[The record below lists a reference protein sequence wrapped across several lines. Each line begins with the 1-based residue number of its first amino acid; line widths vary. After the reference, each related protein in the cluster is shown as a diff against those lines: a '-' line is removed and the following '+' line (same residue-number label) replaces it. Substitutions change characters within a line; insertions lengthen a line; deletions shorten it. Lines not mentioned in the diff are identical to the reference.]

1 MFAYLDNS
9 ATTKPCKSAVKRMT
23 DCLENSWGNPSSL
36 HDKGIEA
43 DALLLKA
50 RECVAKILC
59 CTKEEII
66 FTSGGTESN
75 TLAVLG
81 GARAGKRKG
90 NKVVT
95 SCVEH
100 PSVLKAFDEL
110 EKEGFEVV
118 RVGTDQKGRV
128 DMKELRDAVDGRTV
142 LVSMMAVNNEVGTI
156 EPIGELAS
164 IVKEKSSPALIHI
177 DAVQAF
183 GKMPLNVKKLG
194 ADLISVSSHKIHGPK
209 GVGALYVKKGTKL
222 SPLLFGGGQEKD
234 LRPGTEAMPAIAGFL
249 GAAEEL
255 SINSSLEKVT
265 ALRNLLKE
273 KLEKTQGIVINSP
286 DDALPYI
293 LNFSL
298 VGYRSET
305 LLNFLS
311 EREIYVSSGS
321 ACAKGHKSHVLSAMN
336 LKDSLIDSSL
346 RVSLSR
352 FTTEEEIDLFIDG
365 IKTAMKVIMKK

>member
-9 ATTKPCKSAVKRMT
+9 ATTKPCKNAVDRMT
-23 DCLENSWGNPSSL
+23 DCLENFWGNPSSL

-43 DALLLKA
+43 ETLLNKA
-50 RECVAKILC
+50 REGIAKVLSC
-59 CTKEEII
+59 SKDEII

-75 TLAVLG
+75 NLAILG
-81 GARAGKRKG
+81 AARAAKRKG
-90 NKVVT
+90 NKVIT
-95 SCVEH
+95 TCIEH
-100 PSVLKAFDEL
+100 HSVLNAFDEL

-118 RVGTDQKGRV
+118 RISADGKGRA
-128 DMKELRDAVDGRTV
+128 DMEELKNAVDGRTV
-142 LVSMMAVNNEVGTI
+142 LISMMAVNNEVGTV
-156 EPIGELAS
+156 EPVSELTSVVRA
-164 IVKEKSSPALIHI
+164 KNSPALIHI

-183 GKMPLNVKKLG
+183 GKIPLNAKKLG

-222 SPLLFGGGQEKD
+222 SPLVHGGGQEKD

-255 SINSSLEKVT
+255 NISSSLKKVT
-265 ALRNLLKE
+265 ELRDYLRE
-273 KLEKTQGIVINSP
+273 KLSEIQGIVINSP
-286 DDALPYI
+286 DDALAYI
-293 LNFSL
+293 LNISL

-321 ACAKGHKSHVLSAMN
+321 ACAKGHKSHVLSAMK
-336 LKDSLIDSSL
+336 LPESIIDSSL

-352 FTTEEEIDLFIDG
+352 FTTKEEIDCFLDG